1 MSVVNTNVNASVAQS
16 ALVRNQRSLDTAMEQ
31 LSTGRKINS
40 ASDDAAGLAIS
51 TRMTS
56 QINGLNVAI
65 KNANDGI
72 GMVNTAE
79 GALIEITNMLQRMRE
94 LALQSANG
102 TADSKDRTYLNQEYQ
117 ALAAEIDRIADTTE
131 WNGRT
136 ILNNTADG
144 QSSSLVTFQVG
155 VDTGQTMTVDF
166 GDFTNGGTVYT
177 AHADASAAGVSSEAS
192 AITKFESD
200 AGTFYKFNAGTTLGW
215 LSGTNTLGTATYTGS
230 AASIAATT
238 TASAQTTGSAV
249 IAAVDTALDAIS
261 SQRAT
266 FGAISNRLTHSVDN
280 LTNIRINAENT
291 RSTILD
297 TDYAAATS
305 ELAKAQIIAQAG
317 TAMLAQANQL
327 PQTVLALL
335 Q

>member
-1 MSVVNTNVNASVAQS
+1 MAVVNTNINASVAQS
-16 ALVRNQRSLDTAMEQ
+16 ALARNQRALDTAMEQ

-40 ASDDAAGLAIS
+40 AADDASGLAVS

-56 QINGLNVAI
+56 QIKGLNVAV
-65 KNANDGI
+65 KNANDAI
-72 GMVNTAE
+72 SMVNTGE

-94 LALQSANG
+94 LALQAANG
-102 TADSKDRTYLNQEYQ
+102 TADSADRTYLNQEYQ

-144 QSSSLVTFQVG
+144 ASSSLVTFQVG

-166 GDFTNGGTVYT
+166 GNFTNGGTIYT
-177 AHADASAAGVSSEAS
+177 DNAGASAASVTTAAGAS
-192 AITKFESD
+192 AAFASN
-200 AGTFYKFNAGTTLGW
+200 AGSFLAFNAGTTLTYA
-215 LSGTNTLGTATYTGS
+215 SGGTGTGTTTYTGV
-230 AASIAATT
+230 AASIAAAT
-238 TASAQTTGSAV
+238 TASAQTTGTAV

-297 TDYAAATS
+297 TDYAQATS
-305 ELAKAQIIAQAG
+305 ELAKTQIIAQAG